1 MILDPRVVSTPDIYR
16 ALISVVVPRPIA
28 FVSTLGSDGRTNVS
42 PFSFFNAIAS
52 APPLV
57 GIAILDRAGD
67 PKDTLR
73 NIRET
78 REFVAN
84 LVSEPMLDAMVRTSG
99 DWPAGVS
106 EFEVAGLTEAPSERV
121 KPPSVAESPVHL
133 ECTLHQEIALGT
145 SFLLVGE
152 VVMLRVRDDV
162 VTDGRVDPMKLQ
174 AVGRLGGELYSLM
187 REVVKVSRPRVE
199 RSSANGAGA

>member
-1 MILDPRVVSTPDIYR
+1 MILDPAQVSTTDIYR

-28 FVSTLGSDGRTNVS
+28 FVSTLGADGRTNVA

-57 GIAILDRAGD
+57 GIAILDRQDD

-73 NIRET
+73 NIRAT
-78 REFVAN
+78 GEFVAN
-84 LVSEPMLDAMVRTSG
+84 LVSEPMLNAMVRTAG
-99 DWPAGVS
+99 DWPADVS
-106 EFEVAGLTEAPSERV
+106 EFEIAGLTAAPSQKV
-121 KPPSVAESPVHL
+121 KAPSVAESPVHL
-133 ECTLHQEIALGT
+133 ECTLYKEIELG
-145 SFLLVGE
+145 SSSLLVGE
-152 VVMLRVRDDV
+152 VVLLRVKDDV
-162 VTDGRVDPMKLQ
+162 MTEGRVDPMKLQ

-199 RSSANGAGA
+199 RSSANGAGS